1 MSAHRPHRLIAF
13 VAGLLVFGA
22 GVGLAAGL
30 SGRFEVRSAD
40 FELKDNVYHLNARVE
55 LPVGD
60 AVKQSVAQGVPLA
73 LAIEL
78 QVTRV
83 RRFFPDADV
92 ASLTQRYQ
100 LQYNAVSTRYVLR
113 NDNSGEQESFA
124 TMDAALGR
132 LAVVH
137 DVPVLDRSLVSSA
150 RRYEISVRAIA
161 DLGDVPLTLRILM
174 FWVDDWHRES
184 QWYTWTLQ
192 Q

>member
-1 MSAHRPHRLIAF
+1 
-13 VAGLLVFGA
+13 
-22 GVGLAAGL
+22 
-30 SGRFEVRSAD
+30 
-40 FELKDNVYHLNARVE
+40 
-55 LPVGD
+55 
-60 AVKQSVAQGVPLA
+60 
-73 LAIEL
+73 
-78 QVTRV
+78 
-83 RRFFPDADV
+83 
-92 ASLTQRYQ
+92 